1 MTERSAGSTYDVVLV
16 GVGGQGVLTI
26 GRLMAEAALDA
37 DLGVNFYPTKGMAQR
52 GGGVKVQVRIG
63 RGIVGPQIP
72 EGRADLV
79 VAMERSEA
87 LKGVTCVRPGG
98 EFLLYGHVW
107 EPTQVMLGKAD
118 YPAEEQVRELIL
130 AAGARLRYLDPD
142 GLHSCDGAR
151 MPANIYVLG
160 AAVGGTDLG
169 RVLDPEAVLDLVRR
183 RWERHA
189 ALNEAAFGAGLEAMS
204 HGP

>member
-1 MTERSAGSTYDVVLV
+1 MSERSTGSTYDVVLT

-26 GRLMAEAALDA
+26 GSLLAEAALDA

-63 RGIVGPQIP
+63 REIIGPQIP

-87 LKGVTCVRPGG
+87 LKAVPYVRPGG

-107 EPTQVMLGKAD
+107 EPTEVMLGKAD
-118 YPAEEQVRELIL
+118 YPTMEQVREIIV
-130 AAGARLRYLDPD
+130 AAGARLRYLDP
-142 GLHSCDGAR
+142 GERPFLNGAR
-151 MPANIYVLG
+151 VPANIYVLG
-160 AAVGGTDLG
+160 ASVGVTALG
-169 RVLDPEAVLDLVRR
+169 GILNPDTVLSVVTQ
-183 RWERHA
+183 RWEKHA
-189 ALNEAAFGAGLEAMS
+189 AGNETAFCAGLKAAGDGS
-204 HGP
+204 